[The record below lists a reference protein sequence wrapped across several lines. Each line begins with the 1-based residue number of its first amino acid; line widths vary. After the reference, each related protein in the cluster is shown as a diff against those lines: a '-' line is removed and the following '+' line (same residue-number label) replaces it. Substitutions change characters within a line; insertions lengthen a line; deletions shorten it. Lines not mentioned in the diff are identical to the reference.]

1 MRRMMVEELAFAEV
15 AALRKL
21 KVWTTA
27 MNNLRSSQE
36 MRSTRAGPTGCS
48 IFATGR
54 CVTFLAD
61 ASASHAVETVTASNV
76 HSLLSKVLGLYATVA
91 TTAEW
96 IEATSQWPIAN
107 GLGCGAESHEAG

>member
-1 MRRMMVEELAFAEV
+1 MRRTMVEELAFAEV

-27 MNNLRSSQE
+27 INNLRSSQE

-54 CVTFLAD
+54 CEFLVIAPLPFRLRLIHFLRVREGHGRESG
-61 ASASHAVETVTASNV
+61 AFRF
-76 HSLLSKVLGLYATVA
+76 
-91 TTAEW
+91 AEDNLCNP
-96 IEATSQWPIAN
+96 E
-107 GLGCGAESHEAG
+107 